1 MYHNII
7 MPMHNYAAIICQVL
21 LVLLDKAHGQLV
33 DTIRINIQIKHLSL
47 NGDVNCYIS
56 EES

>member
-1 MYHNII
+1 MYHI